1 MKKYIFGAVALLAGL
16 NFAACTS
23 DMNYKDAQVTAVKSL
38 YEPAD
43 NKSVALQTSSTAA
56 LFFAWEACRVEDS
69 GAPMYEVV
77 FFKPGESEP
86 IYKIA
91 ADNNGA
97 INHATIAHKDM
108 NKICKAAG
116 FSQGNSG
123 SVEWTILSSRGL
135 NEALSTTR
143 YKLNLTSIE
152 GLEEIPAALFLT
164 GEGTEA
170 GADVTKALSFQSPE
184 QGVFEIFT
192 RLSAGKNYHFVS
204 AQQADA
210 SSYYLNGDKVVEGE
224 GSSKVDKDGV
234 YRLVLDLNVVSVRLF
249 KEITAMEMYFCPRNA
264 KEMVLPYIGNGVFQG
279 SGKIEFKQESW
290 GRDERYKFIM
300 TYADGKEQYWGTVNA
315 GIDSRPGDKG
325 PDDEYF
331 YMMERDPNQWNEKW
345 KFNTISDIGREGQ
358 ENNVTKITCYFNK
371 PQYTHWVEV
380 IQ

>member
-184 QGVFEIFT
+184 QGVFEIFS
-192 RLSAGKNYHFVS
+192 RRFLLLS
-204 AQQADA
+204 Q
-210 SSYYLNGDKVVEGE
+210 
-224 GSSKVDKDGV
+224 
-234 YRLVLDLNVVSVRLF
+234 R
-249 KEITAMEMYFCPRNA
+249 
-264 KEMVLPYIGNGVFQG
+264 
-279 SGKIEFKQESW
+279 
-290 GRDERYKFIM
+290 
-300 TYADGKEQYWGTVNA
+300 
-315 GIDSRPGDKG
+315 
-325 PDDEYF
+325 
-331 YMMERDPNQWNEKW
+331 
-345 KFNTISDIGREGQ
+345 
-358 ENNVTKITCYFNK
+358 
-371 PQYTHWVEV
+371 
-380 IQ
+380 